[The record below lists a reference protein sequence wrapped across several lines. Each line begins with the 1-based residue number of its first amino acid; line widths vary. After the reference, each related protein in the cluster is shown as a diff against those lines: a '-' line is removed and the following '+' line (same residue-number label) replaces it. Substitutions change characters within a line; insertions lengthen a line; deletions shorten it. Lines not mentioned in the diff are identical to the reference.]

1 MGAEDEEPKNDPK
14 PGEGEGNGASQT
26 DPKPGNDPKPG
37 DDPKPGEGEGP
48 DDDDLKDSHGQQ
60 GINKERHDKEVAE
73 LQAEIE
79 RLKAEAADA
88 AENKSKREEFEKR
101 ATELE
106 AKLADERVTSK
117 LELAGCRNVKAAKA
131 LLDDYDGD
139 VAKLKSECPYLFEE
153 DKRKQSG
160 STGGKPGGAASE
172 KVDDLLDKSMKI
184 KKE

>member
-1 MGAEDEEPKNDPK
+1 MGAEDEEQKNDHK
-14 PGEGEGNGASQT
+14 PGDGEGEDNGASKT
-26 DPKPGNDPKPG
+26 ESKPG
-37 DDPKPGEGEGP
+37 DDTKPGDGEGP

-88 AENKSKREEFEKR
+88 AENKAKREEFEKR
-101 ATELE
+101 AMELE

>member
-1 MGAEDEEPKNDPK
+1 MGAEDEEPKNDQK
-14 PGEGEGNGASQT
+14 PGEGEGPGASQT
-26 DPKPGNDPKPG
+26 DPKPG

-48 DDDDLKDSHGQQ
+48 GDDDLKDSHGQK
-60 GINKERHDKEVAE
+60 GINKERHDREIAEKDAKIAE
-73 LQAEIE
+73 LQAKVEEAAKTEEGRKQLQEEIAA
-79 RLKAEAADA
+79 LKAEQ
-88 AENKSKREEFEKR
+88 
-101 ATELE
+101 
-106 AKLADERVTSK
+106 ADERTSHK

-153 DKRKQSG
+153 DKHKQSG